1 MVAMDTCHIWA
12 RTINKLIFNSH
23 KTNRSNLFVI
33 QDIYKQCK
41 IANIRKERRTLSR
54 NEKKREEK
62 NRVTAEQMRQVTR

>member
-41 IANIRKERRTLSR
+41 IANIRKERKHSR
-54 NEKKREEK
+54 EMKRKEKKRIELQLNK
-62 NRVTAEQMRQVTR
+62 WGK